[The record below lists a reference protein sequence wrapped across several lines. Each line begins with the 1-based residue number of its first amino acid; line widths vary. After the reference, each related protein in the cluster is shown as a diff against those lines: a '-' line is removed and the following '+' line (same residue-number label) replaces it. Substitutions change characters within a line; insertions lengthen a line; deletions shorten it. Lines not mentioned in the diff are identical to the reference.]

1 MYSQMIR
8 LCLDSC
14 MSCILNLG
22 NWIYL
27 DNATIKF
34 VVVILTLGFVCVL
47 HKNVLETSVMKSRF
61 CFYEMC
67 LGLFLSLL
75 LEGIIVLGGGG
86 GGGVFLLLF

>member
-1 MYSQMIR
+1 

-27 DNATIKF
+27 DNDTIKF
-34 VVVILTLGFVCVL
+34 FVILTLGFVCVL
-47 HKNVLETSVMKSRF
+47 HKNVLTISVMKFCF

-67 LGLFLSLL
+67 LGLFLSLQ
-75 LEGIIVLGGGG
+75 LE
-86 GGGVFLLLF
+86 